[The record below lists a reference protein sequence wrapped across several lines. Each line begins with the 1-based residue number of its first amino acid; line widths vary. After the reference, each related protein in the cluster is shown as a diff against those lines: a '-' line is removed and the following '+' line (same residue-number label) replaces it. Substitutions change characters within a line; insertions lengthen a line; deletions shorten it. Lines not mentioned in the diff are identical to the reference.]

1 MSITKKDVVDVATL
15 ARLALTKEQEEL
27 YTEQLGRILAYV
39 EKLAEVDTSGV
50 ESTTYTVPICDVF
63 REDNM
68 KPSLPQEEALKN
80 APDVAKSYFRV
91 PKIIG

>member
-1 MSITKKDVVDVATL
+1 MSITKKDVTDVATL
-15 ARLALTKEQEEL
+15 ARLALTKEEEEL

-39 EKLAEVDTSGV
+39 EKLGEVDTNKV

-63 REDNM
+63 REDSVRS
-68 KPSLPQEEALKN
+68 SLPQEEALKN
-80 APDVAKSYFRV
+80 APDKAKGCFKV